1 MSLRIEEIMIKNVVT
16 LAGKATVRDAV
27 AIMDE
32 HGIGCLVIVQDQ
44 IPVGIITERDM
55 LKRVLFEAKD
65 PSTTQVFQIM
75 SAPLVFGDPEMNV
88 QDAVKLMT
96 EKKIKKLPIMEKGRL
111 VGMITLTDLARSI
124 AYLEHIISK
133 MHNDTVE

>member
-96 EKKIKKLPIMEKGRL
+96 EKKIKKLPIKEKGRL